1 MVSGPEYDKVIGERM
16 LLHIGP
22 QHPAQPG
29 PFRIDV
35 LIEGE
40 RIIEAYLD
48 IGFVHKGIEKISE
61 IKTYNQVIPIT
72 DRICYLASI
81 TNNICFCRVVE
92 QLYGIDIPERAKW
105 LRTLVTELSRIQSH
119 TLWFGEFTN
128 DLGFNTMFMYMVR
141 EREAIL
147 DLLTAITGARLNHS
161 YARIGGVRQD
171 IPEGFAEMVVS
182 KFEAYE
188 EPLKKNLGML
198 VGNDVINKRLKGVG
212 ILPENDAKRLGVTG
226 PALRASG
233 VDFDLRR
240 NHPYDF
246 YNRVDFDVITR
257 EEGDAYSRFEV
268 RIDEVWE
275 SMKIIRQL
283 LEQPPEGPITS
294 KLPKRIAPP
303 RGEAWARV
311 SDPRGEMGMYLVSDG
326 SEKPYRLKVRGPAFG
341 ILQALPPLLKG
352 VFFADINAIAGSMDS
367 CTSEVDR

>member
-1 MVSGPEYDKVIGERM
+1 MASEDLYDRVIGERM

-61 IKTYNQVIPIT
+61 LKTYNQIIPIT

-81 TNNICFCRVVE
+81 TNNICYCRTVE
-92 QLYGIDIPERAKW
+92 QLYGIEIPERAKW
-105 LRTLVTELSRIQSH
+105 LRTLLTELSRLQSH

-128 DLGFNTMFMYMVR
+128 DLGFSTMFMYMVR

-171 IPEGFAEMVVS
+171 IPEGFADMVEK
-182 KFEAYE
+182 KFEEFE

-212 ILPENDAKRLGVTG
+212 VLSAKEAKRLGVTG

-233 VDFDLRR
+233 VNFDLRK
-240 NHPYDF
+240 NHPYDV
-246 YNRVDFDVITR
+246 YDQVDFDVITR
-257 EEGDAYSRFEV
+257 KEGDAYSRFAV
-268 RIDEVWE
+268 RVDEVWE
-275 SMKIIRQL
+275 SMKIIRQVL
-283 LEQPPEGPITS
+283 KQMPDGQITT
-294 KLPKRIAPP
+294 KLPKRITPP
-303 RGEAWARV
+303 RGESWARV

-326 SEKPYRLKVRGPAFG
+326 SEKPYRLKIRGPAFG
-341 ILQALPPLLKG
+341 LLQALPPLLKG
-352 VFFADINAIAGSMDS
+352 VFYADVNAISGSMDS